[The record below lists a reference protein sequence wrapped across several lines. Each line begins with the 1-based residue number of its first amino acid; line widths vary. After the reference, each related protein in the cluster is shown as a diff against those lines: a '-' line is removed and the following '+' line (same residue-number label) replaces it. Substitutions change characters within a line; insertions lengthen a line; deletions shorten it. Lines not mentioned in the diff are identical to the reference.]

1 MKRKLVVL
9 LLTLVF
15 VVLLGTA
22 AYSATAKTKTTPAPA
37 PAPAPAKPRYAYVN
51 YVFNNRN
58 DVMNANG
65 RSYSWAQMWG
75 FYNQMGA
82 DGWELI
88 AVTPTVQD
96 SIYADTGQI
105 NFTFKMTY

>member
-1 MKRKLVVL
+1 MVKRKLVVL

-22 AYSATAKTKTTPAPA
+22 AYSATAKTKPTPA

-51 YVFNNRN
+51 YVFNNQT
-58 DVMNANG
+58 DLMNANG
-65 RSYSWAQMWG
+65 RSYSWAEMWG
-75 FYNQMGA
+75 LYNQMGA
-82 DGWELI
+82 EGWELLAI
-88 AVTPTVQD
+88 TPTVQQT
-96 SIYADTGQI
+96 IYSDQI